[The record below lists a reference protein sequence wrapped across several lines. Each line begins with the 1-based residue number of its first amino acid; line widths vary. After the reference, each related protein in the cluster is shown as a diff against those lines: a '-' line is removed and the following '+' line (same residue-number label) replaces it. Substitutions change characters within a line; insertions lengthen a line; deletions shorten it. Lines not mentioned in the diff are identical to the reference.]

1 MKSAKWKI
9 GLLMAVGVWM
19 VASAGTAY
27 GATAESEPFRLSL
40 KADGV
45 RDSAGNETLAYS
57 SLWAGSGAGTTT
69 LRQDG
74 ETLVEGLEGEGDW
87 AWAVERNGTY
97 VLTHTIYEGGDAVG
111 EETATFTVS
120 GWEVPF
126 PEGDVG
132 VAAWEGKYD
141 GTGHGVTVS
150 VAEELEG
157 VSVHYATS
165 ESGPW
170 RTEPPLFTNACTPQ
184 TVWCEFSGRDY
195 ITQTNSAT
203 VTVLPREV
211 TLTSAD
217 ASKRYDGEALTAH
230 GVTVGGDGF
239 VEGEGAEYEWTGAQ
253 MTTGMSENTFTYT
266 LRAGTEA
273 GNYGI
278 STAFGTLTVE
288 KGLQTIDFAEIGKQV
303 TTNTVT
309 LAATASSGLVVGYA
323 VEGPG
328 VLAGNMLSFTGTG
341 LVTVTASQSG
351 DANWEA
357 AANVV
362 RSFEVARAITPD
374 VVWYVDAENG
384 SDSADG
390 FSWETAKKTIQA
402 AVSLAID
409 GNTVIVTN
417 GVYGAI
423 ATDNKAV
430 AIRSVNG
437 AGCTVIDGKG
447 SERCFTA
454 GNAEYDLTTGF
465 TPRGTNS
472 LLCGFTLQN
481 GVSSG
486 SRFGGGSLGGT
497 LERCVIKANS
507 AAEQGGGAYGG
518 LLRNCLV
525 IGNASVSG
533 GGGAAKAKLVNC
545 TVAGNTSRIRI
556 GGVYQGQ
563 IDNCIVAGNEGT
575 QVSAEANSSYS
586 ASDWAAVKF
595 MDADNGDFRL
605 SVASPC
611 IDGGDSALAPDG
623 GDLDGNPRVVGR
635 SVDMGCFEKQD
646 VSIAGDDV
654 SVTLET
660 ADAIYDATAH
670 EPAVTVTVEGAQLTK
685 ERDFSVVYE
694 ANVDAG
700 TARAITTGC
709 GIFSGT
715 VTNFFAIG
723 PRSVTLTSESAVKT
737 YDGVALTNHAV
748 IVGGDGFVGSEGVTC
763 TVYGSQT
770 DAGVGENAF
779 SYTLRE
785 GTKEG
790 NYAISTVFGTLTV
803 EKASAG
809 GEDGEEPGGGEVPEG
824 GLSVFDT
831 TAVYDGEEHTIDTNA
846 LVEVFAEALIGDF
859 TVEYAAA
866 EEEPSAE
873 WVADAPLFTNVCSA
887 TVWYRVSSPNY
898 EDFVHAARVTITAR
912 PVEVRVSGATGT
924 FGYDG
929 EEKSVEGYALET
941 EDELF
946 DVHGMTRFGG
956 TAVAQRTDA
965 GRTAMGLD
973 AVEFSCTDANFDAT
987 YVVLEDGWVEVTAA
1001 DISDGEEGAFVVT
1014 LGANPM
1020 YDGTEKSVEVESAT
1034 WKGLPM
1040 TFEVEGNTA
1049 VDAGSYRLTVT
1060 GTGNFA
1066 GTQTAEWAV
1075 LRRAVTLTSADASK
1089 EYDAT
1094 ALTAQEVTVGGDGW
1108 AEGEGAEY
1116 AWTGTQTDVGMSENV
1131 FTYTLRDGT
1140 KAGNYD
1146 ITTAFGTLEVTAAN
1160 ISDGE
1165 EGAFVVTLGANPM
1178 YDGTEKRVEVESA
1191 TWKGL
1196 LMTFEVAGNTAVDAG
1211 SYRLTVTGTGN
1222 FAGTQTAEWAVL
1234 RRAVTLTSADASK
1247 EYDATALTA
1256 QEVTVGSDGWAQG
1269 EGAEY
1274 AWTGTQTDVGTSEN
1288 AFTYTLHDGTK
1299 AENYDITTAFGTLEV
1314 TKGSQTIDF
1323 PAIGTQAVTNTVLL
1337 GATASSGLPVN
1348 YEVTSGP
1355 GLLEGNTLSFT
1366 WVGSVTVTA
1375 SQPGDGN
1382 WESAEPVSIEVEVTG
1397 LLTLTV
1403 ECANGT
1409 AEPSVGAHEILL
1421 GTPVEATASG
1431 SPEVL
1436 GEGLRAVCTGWRLDG
1451 NDPETGAGMVARFTL
1466 TNSATL
1472 TWLWETQALVEA
1484 EALAHGTTE
1493 GSGWYALGSQ
1503 TALRAV
1509 PNAGHPFTGWMG
1521 DVPGGSSSANPLE
1534 MTVTGPGR
1542 VVATF
1547 FTTYYASED
1556 GNDAASGL
1564 SWATTKREIASALA
1578 ESAWGDTVVAAS
1590 GTYRPIAVPESV
1602 TVRSLSGPEKTRIAG
1617 GAGTR
1622 CVEAASGALVEGFAL
1637 EGGETDGDGG
1647 GALLATGAELHRC
1660 ILRGN
1665 RAGGTGG
1672 GAKGGVLENCLVIGN
1687 TASSGGGASGAE
1699 LRHCTVVRNAGGGA
1713 RDCRTV
1719 NSIFWEND
1727 GGDVSGGTTTWSLCN
1742 PIVAGSGNIDGEPL
1756 FAGENDWR
1764 LLYDSPCLD
1773 AATDS
1778 AVQEDL
1784 TGAPRPQPRVYGE
1797 ALKPDM
1803 GCYEYVP
1810 KARFVWE
1817 KGSATP
1823 PYESWADAARDIQ
1836 SALDISGGGDRI
1848 VVEAGTY
1855 APVTVS
1861 NAVIL
1866 MGYRGPERTVIDGG
1880 SAERAVTMTGGGL
1893 LTGFTVR
1900 GGVSEDCGGIL
1911 ADGGATVRDVVV
1923 ENCRATG
1930 AEGVGGG
1937 LCLYGGS
1944 VAENVT
1950 ASGNTAAVG
1959 AGVYATA
1966 TSAVKRCTLADNAAT
1981 ARGGG
1986 AYLEDGS
1993 RLSWSVLHGNSAAL
2007 GGGACG
2013 EDCEIADSEM
2023 SANMASE
2030 SGGAAA
2036 VVGST
2041 FRNNRLVGNRASA
2054 SGGGLFAQDT
2064 DGHDCLVVSN
2074 AAPQGAGVWM
2084 EGAGQLWNFT
2094 VADNAGPGAGVAAR
2108 GRTLL
2113 GNTIAWGNA
2122 GGNLD
2127 AEVGTEVRHSCVQP
2141 VPAGEGNFADAPA
2154 FVGNG
2159 DYHIRAGSPCVD
2171 AGENQPWMPEASD
2184 FEGQRRVETGTEG
2197 DGRDIWVDVGAD
2209 EAAQDAIL
2217 APAPGAPF
2225 WTWRVVMDARL
2236 QLQSAVTLMD
2246 GAAWQD
2252 SGEPFTATEQTW
2264 TLDEPFDGTGKR
2276 FYRLIWIRDH

>member
-1 MKSAKWKI
+1 MKNAKWWM
-9 GLLMAVGVWM
+9 GLLAAGCVWM
-19 VASAGTAY
+19 IAPASTAY

-45 RDSAGNETLAYS
+45 RESTGNETLAYS
-57 SLWAGSGAGTTT
+57 TLWAGSGAEATT

-74 ETLVEGLEGEGDW
+74 ETLVERLEGEGDW
-87 AWAVERNGTY
+87 AWSVERNGTY

-126 PEGDVG
+126 PDGDVA

-141 GTGHGVTVS
+141 GTGHGVEVS

-170 RTEPPLFTNACTPQ
+170 SLEPPLFTNACTSQ

-239 VEGEGAEYEWTGAQ
+239 VEDEGAEYEWTG
-253 MTTGMSENTFTYT
+253 
-266 LRAGTEA
+266 
-273 GNYGI
+273 
-278 STAFGTLTVE
+278 
-288 KGLQTIDFAEIGKQV
+288 
-303 TTNTVT
+303 
-309 LAATASSGLVVGYA
+309 
-323 VEGPG
+323 
-328 VLAGNMLSFTGTG
+328 
-341 LVTVTASQSG
+341 
-351 DANWEA
+351 
-357 AANVV
+357 
-362 RSFEVARAITPD
+362 
-374 VVWYVDAENG
+374 
-384 SDSADG
+384 
-390 FSWETAKKTIQA
+390 
-402 AVSLAID
+402 
-409 GNTVIVTN
+409 
-417 GVYGAI
+417 
-423 ATDNKAV
+423 
-430 AIRSVNG
+430 
-437 AGCTVIDGKG
+437 
-447 SERCFTA
+447 
-454 GNAEYDLTTGF
+454 
-465 TPRGTNS
+465 
-472 LLCGFTLQN
+472 
-481 GVSSG
+481 
-486 SRFGGGSLGGT
+486 
-497 LERCVIKANS
+497 
-507 AAEQGGGAYGG
+507 
-518 LLRNCLV
+518 
-525 IGNASVSG
+525 
-533 GGGAAKAKLVNC
+533 
-545 TVAGNTSRIRI
+545 
-556 GGVYQGQ
+556 
-563 IDNCIVAGNEGT
+563 
-575 QVSAEANSSYS
+575 
-586 ASDWAAVKF
+586 
-595 MDADNGDFRL
+595 
-605 SVASPC
+605 
-611 IDGGDSALAPDG
+611 
-623 GDLDGNPRVVGR
+623 
-635 SVDMGCFEKQD
+635 
-646 VSIAGDDV
+646 
-654 SVTLET
+654 
-660 ADAIYDATAH
+660 
-670 EPAVTVTVEGAQLTK
+670 
-685 ERDFSVVYE
+685 
-694 ANVDAG
+694 
-700 TARAITTGC
+700 
-709 GIFSGT
+709 
-715 VTNFFAIG
+715 
-723 PRSVTLTSESAVKT
+723 
-737 YDGVALTNHAV
+737 
-748 IVGGDGFVGSEGVTC
+748 
-763 TVYGSQT
+763 SQT
-770 DAGVGENAF
+770 DAGASANAF
-779 SYTLRE
+779 SYTLNE
-785 GTKEG
+785 GTDAG

-831 TAVYDGEEHTIDTNA
+831 AAVYDGAGHTIDTNA
-846 LVEVFAEALIGDF
+846 LVEAFAGAMIGDF

-866 EEEPSAE
+866 EEEPSE
-873 WVADAPLFTNVCSA
+873 GWVADAPLFTNVCSA
-887 TVWYRVSSPNY
+887 TVCYRVSSPNY

-929 EEKSVEGYALET
+929 EEKSVEGYVLET

-965 GRTAMGLD
+965 GRTAMGLA
-973 AVEFSCTDANFDAT
+973 AVEFSCTDANFAAT
-987 YVVLEDGWVEVTAA
+987 YVVVEDGWVEVTAA
-1001 DISDGEEGAFVVT
+1001 DISDGEEGSFVVT
-1014 LGANPM
+1014 LGSNPM
-1020 YDGTEKSVEVESAT
+1020 YGGTEKSVEVELAT
-1034 WKGLPM
+1034 WKGLP
-1040 TFEVEGNTA
+1040 
-1049 VDAGSYRLTVT
+1049 
-1060 GTGNFA
+1060 
-1066 GTQTAEWAV
+1066 
-1075 LRRAVTLTSADASK
+1075 
-1089 EYDAT
+1089 
-1094 ALTAQEVTVGGDGW
+1094 
-1108 AEGEGAEY
+1108 
-1116 AWTGTQTDVGMSENV
+1116 
-1131 FTYTLRDGT
+1131 
-1140 KAGNYD
+1140 
-1146 ITTAFGTLEVTAAN
+1146 
-1160 ISDGE
+1160 
-1165 EGAFVVTLGANPM
+1165 
-1178 YDGTEKRVEVESA
+1178 
-1191 TWKGL
+1191 
-1196 LMTFEVAGNTAVDAG
+1196 MTFEVAGNTAVDAG

-1234 RRAVTLTSADASK
+1234 RRAVTLTSADSNK
-1247 EYDATALTA
+1247 EYDGTALTA
-1256 QEVTVGSDGWAQG
+1256 QEVTVGGDGWAEG

-1288 AFTYTLHDGTK
+1288 TFTYTLLDGTK
-1299 AENYDITTAFGTLEV
+1299 AGNYDITTAFGTLEV
-1314 TKGSQTIDF
+1314 TKGTQSIVF
-1323 PAIGTQAVTNTVLL
+1323 PAIGTQSVTNTLQL
-1337 GATASSGLPVN
+1337 GAMASSGLPVS

-1355 GLLEGNTLSFT
+1355 GLLEGDTLSFT
-1366 WVGSVTVTA
+1366 WVGTVMVTA
-1375 SQPGDGN
+1375 TQAGDGN
-1382 WESAEPVSIEVEVTG
+1382 WNAAEPVSIEVEVTG

-1403 ECANGT
+1403 ECAHGT

-1421 GTPVEATASG
+1421 GTPVETTASG
-1431 SPEVL
+1431 SPEAL

-1451 NDPETGAGMVARFTL
+1451 NAPDTGEGMVARFTL

-1534 MTVTGPGR
+1534 MTVTGPGQ

-1547 FTTYYASED
+1547 FTTYYARED
-1556 GNDAASGL
+1556 GSDAASGL
-1564 SWATTKREIASALA
+1564 SWAAAKREIASALA
-1578 ESAWGDTVVAAS
+1578 ETAWGDTVVAAS
-1590 GTYRPIAVPESV
+1590 GTYQPIAVPESV
-1602 TVRSLSGPEKTRIAG
+1602 TVRSLSGPEETCIAG
-1617 GAGTR
+1617 SAGTR
-1622 CVEAASGALVEGFAL
+1622 CVEAAADALVEGFAL

-1665 RAGGTGG
+1665 RADGTGG
-1672 GAKGGVLENCLVIGN
+1672 GAKGGELENCLLIGN

-1713 RDCRTV
+1713 TDCRTV

-1727 GGDVSGGTTTWSLCN
+1727 GGDVSGGTTMWSLCN

-1756 FAGENDWR
+1756 FAGEDDWH

-1836 SALDISGGGDRI
+1836 SALDISGSGDRI

-1880 SAERAVTMTGGGL
+1880 NAERAVTMTGGGL

-1966 TSAVKRCTLADNAAT
+1966 TSAIERCTLEDNVAS

-2013 EDCEIADSEM
+2013 EDCKIADSEM
-2023 SANMASE
+2023 TANTATE

-2036 VVGST
+2036 VAGST

-2084 EGAGQLWNFT
+2084 EGDGQLWNFT

-2127 AEVGTEVRHSCVQP
+2127 AEAGTEVRHSCVQP
-2141 VPAGEGNFADAPA
+2141 APAGEGNFADAPA
-2154 FVGNG
+2154 FVGDG
-2159 DYHIRAGSPCVD
+2159 DYHIRAVSPCVD

-2184 FEGQRRVETGTEG
+2184 LDGQRRVETGTEG

-2217 APAPGAPF
+2217 PPAPGAPL

-2236 QLQSAVTLMD
+2236 QLQYAATLMD

-2252 SGEPFTATEQTW
+2252 SGEPFTATGQTW
-2264 TLDEPFDGTGKR
+2264 TLDEPFEGSGKR
-2276 FYRLIWIRDH
+2276 FYRLIWIRE